1 MHSKAH
7 LFGLYRYMVP
17 PNKMCQQGREN
28 LPKNFSL
35 FNEHCSCVVCVEIWC
50 TNFGS
55 HDYNHHTHDH
65 LQFCLWASILISERL
80 EKEPKWEE
88 VGIRKGEAGVELIG
102 RKANRGFHNNGL
114 SQAPRI
120 SGFKTKHSVPYGQSN
135 YWFKGQWTQQI
146 VKSNPLIAKADSPT
160 INPLQWLYILI
171 LFLNKAR
178 FAIWRLEAEWKY
190 KGPPC
195 WSPTVQD
202 SRSATA
208 VPSFQPRLLPLLKNQ
223 DLAHSEIQP
232 VLFSWG
238 IQCNVCLR
246 PPC

>member
-1 MHSKAH
+1 MDS
-7 LFGLYRYMVP
+7 LR
-17 PNKMCQQGREN
+17 
-28 LPKNFSL
+28 LP
-35 FNEHCSCVVCVEIWC
+35 
-50 TNFGS
+50 
-55 HDYNHHTHDH
+55 
-65 LQFCLWASILISERL
+65 
-80 EKEPKWEE
+80 
-88 VGIRKGEAGVELIG
+88 
-102 RKANRGFHNNGL
+102 
-114 SQAPRI
+114 
-120 SGFKTKHSVPYGQSN
+120 GFKTKHSVPYGQSN

-171 LFLNKAR
+171 LFLIKGR

-232 VLFSWG
+232 VLFFSWG
-238 IQCNVCLR
+238 IKCMFTTALLTFLHSGFKSIELDYFALFANLQYHIRLPQINQ
-246 PPC
+246 